1 MLCFPSPGPVTTQSI
16 LVVTHNWGGA
26 GGGKRWI
33 DTVTKSIISLNVMI
47 WIGIQTR
54 FLN

>member
-26 GGGKRWI
+26 GGGEEM
-33 DTVTKSIISLNVMI
+33 D
-47 WIGIQTR
+47 
-54 FLN
+54 